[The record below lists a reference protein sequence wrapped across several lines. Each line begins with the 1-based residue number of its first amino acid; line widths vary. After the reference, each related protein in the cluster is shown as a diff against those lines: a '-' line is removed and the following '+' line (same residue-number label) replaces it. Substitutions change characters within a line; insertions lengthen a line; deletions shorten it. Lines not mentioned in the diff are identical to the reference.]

1 MDAARTLNV
10 SEQGFDS
17 ATDRISNREKNAIE
31 NNVFRPI
38 SISLDVR
45 KAFADNAARIG
56 EADPFEEAA
65 STINQ
70 IQQELEDIS
79 LEEPQLPFIENPL
92 LPTVL
97 ENTVTGPN
105 TLNLPAPDQQLMTQ
119 AQAANQFSN
128 LTMDE
133 KIRLLFP
140 RG

>member
-1 MDAARTLNV
+1 MTAKVLIHFQE
-10 SEQGFDS
+10 SY
-17 ATDRISNREKNAIE
+17 
-31 NNVFRPI
+31 
-38 SISLDVR
+38 
-45 KAFADNAARIG
+45 
-56 EADPFEEAA
+56 
-65 STINQ
+65 
-70 IQQELEDIS
+70 QQELEDIS

-133 KIRLLFP
+133 NIRLLFP